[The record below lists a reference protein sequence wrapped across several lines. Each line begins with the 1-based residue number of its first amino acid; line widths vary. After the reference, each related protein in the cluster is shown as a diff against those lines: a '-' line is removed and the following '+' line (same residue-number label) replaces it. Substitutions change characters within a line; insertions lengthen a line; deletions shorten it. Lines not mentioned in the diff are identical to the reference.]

1 MKMNLALGSAACL
14 LGLAMGFSGTAHA
27 YVSPSHPCNGNN
39 VGEIFEE
46 QQGPYRYG
54 QAYKIYQ
61 WKSTEMRGSFQTSW
75 RAITMATAAFRCESC
90 RFQRSI
96 FLSLRQHQNL

>member
-14 LGLAMGFSGTAHA
+14 LGLAMSFSGTAHA

-61 WKSTEMRGSFQTSW
+61 WECDGNAWFISNILACDYYGDGC
-75 RAITMATAAFRCESC
+75 IP
-90 RFQRSI
+90 
-96 FLSLRQHQNL
+96 L